1 MIRVII
7 EGLVKRYG
15 QVAAVDDASL
25 EIAPGELACVLGPPG
40 AGKTT
45 LGRLVAGLEAPDDG
59 EIYLDDRMV
68 LALAP
73 QERRVGMV
81 FPDYALWPGMTVAD
95 NVAYPLKIQGLKAP
109 ERRQRVGEALTAL
122 RIDSLAGRRPDQL
135 SPPQALRVAIARA
148 IVTRPDLLILDEPL
162 EPFEP
167 RSRDEAWDEIRKL
180 RSELEITT
188 LLLTRVVSEAI
199 AHADRLAVMDLGRIV
214 QVGAPQDLYN
224 NPADVFVARLLGPTN
239 LLQGQ
244 VDSNGNDGRKDVVVR
259 TPVGRLVA
267 RSSGPGPAPG
277 KSRHHLDPP
286 RNPLARAFDSARL
299 EPVSRHDRAHHLPW
313 RHPPDRPPRTRRLA
327 DHRAHPAMPASGPA
341 RGTEPDLVGLSRL
354 RPAAAGEVRGGE
366 WGVITSEL
374 KSFTQRR
381 EEDAKTQRRENKSF
395 RTKSS

>member
-1 MIRVII
+1 MIRVIL

-25 EIAPGELACVLGPPG
+25 EIAPGELACVLGPQG

-45 LGRLVAGLEAPDDG
+45 LGRLLAGLEAPDDG

-95 NVAYPLKIQGLKAP
+95 NVAYPLKIQGLKGP

-180 RSELEITT
+180 RSEMEITT

-244 VDSNGNDGRKDVVVR
+244 VDSNGTDGRKDVVVR

-267 RSSGPGPAPG
+267 RASGQVPPQGSPVTISIRPETLSLGPSIPPDWNRFPGTIERIIFRGDTRQIDLRGPGDWPITARILQCQLLGLREGQSLTLSVSPDFVRLLPG
-277 KSRHHLDPP
+277 KFAV
-286 RNPLARAFDSARL
+286 RN
-299 EPVSRHDRAHHLPW
+299 
-313 RHPPDRPPRTRRLA
+313 
-327 DHRAHPAMPASGPA
+327 
-341 RGTEPDLVGLSRL
+341 
-354 RPAAAGEVRGGE
+354 
-366 WGVITSEL
+366 GV
-374 KSFTQRR
+374 
-381 EEDAKTQRRENKSF
+381 
-395 RTKSS
+395 